1 MADAGRVVDRTG
13 SILTERW
20 PGRYLDR
27 SKGRIMDRVEYT
39 YAAASRI
46 CNVSVETIRARAR
59 RGKLDKG
66 RPTNIGRPTVLMSA
80 EDIAAISAGRPTPDH
95 STPPAAGP
103 DRPGGGPDGGPVQPG
118 GGPDDNGRTI
128 KALDGIAAQVEMLHA
143 TLKGEVVA
151 LRDALAGE
159 RLALASERT
168 AIVRERAN
176 ADRLRSELDVERV
189 RRETIEADLAAS
201 RVTLRRIE
209 AERDALRTPPAAP
222 VDTPPVIV
230 TSTPRRGLLARIFSR

>member
-20 PGRYLDR
+20 PGRYFDR
-27 SKGRIMDRVEYT
+27 SKGLIMDRVEYT

-95 STPPAAGP
+95 PTPPAAGP

-118 GGPDDNGRTI
+118 GGPDDNDRTI

-151 LRDALAGE
+151 LRDALA
-159 RLALASERT
+159 SERAT
-168 AIVRERAN
+168 NVRERAN
-176 ADRLRSELDVERV
+176 ADRLQSELDVERL
-189 RRETIEADLAAS
+189 RREAIEADLAAS
-201 RVTLRRIE
+201 RATLRRIE
-209 AERDALRTPPAAP
+209 AERDALRTPPAP
-222 VDTPPVIV
+222 VHTPPVIV
-230 TSTPRRGLLARIFSR
+230 TSPPRRGLLARIFSR